1 MTLNRISSLRW
12 AGHVEMMGGE
22 DILKRIVGCN
32 AEGRSRIDRPK
43 RRWIDGVLEDVKK
56 RGIKEMVDS

>member
-1 MTLNRISSLRW
+1 MTLIRISSLRW
-12 AGHVEMMGGE
+12 AGHVERMGG
-22 DILKRIVGCN
+22 DILKRIVGCK

-56 RGIKEMVDS
+56 RGIKEMVDT